1 VDAKQRGSEA
11 TDRKTQDARQEALAA
26 EFEEHRP
33 RLRAVAYRML
43 GSVSE
48 AEDAVQEGWLRLSR
62 ADTTGIDNVA
72 AWLTTVVS
80 RVCLDQLRARKARR
94 EESLEAR
101 LPDPIVTMPGA
112 IPEQHAD
119 PEQQALLAEAL
130 GMALL
135 VVLEELAPAERLAFV
150 LHDMFGLRFSEIA
163 PIVERSPDA
172 TKMLASRARRRVHG
186 SRTVPDPDLTRQ
198 RAAVDAFQAAANA
211 GDFEALL
218 KVLDPD
224 VVLRASG
231 AEGIRIV
238 RGAAVVASGAMTFRR
253 LAMAARPV
261 LVNGAAAVVAVVDGE
276 VYSLAAFTVVEGR
289 IVEINIITD
298 QERLRALDLAA
309 LG

>member
-1 VDAKQRGSEA
+1 MDA
-11 TDRKTQDARQEALAA
+11 QEALAT

-33 RLRAVAYRML
+33 HLRAVAYRML
-43 GSVSE
+43 GSVTE

-62 ADTTGIDNVA
+62 TDTTDVDNLP

-80 RVCLDQLRARKARR
+80 RICLDQLRARKARR
-94 EESLEAR
+94 EESLEDR
-101 LPDPIVTMPGA
+101 LPDPVVSA
-112 IPEQHAD
+112 PEASPDQDGD
-119 PEQQALLAEAL
+119 PEQQALVADAV

-186 SRTVPDPDLTRQ
+186 ARTLPDPDLARQ
-198 RAAVDAFQAAANA
+198 RAAVEAFQAAARA

-218 KVLDPD
+218 KVLDPE
-224 VVLRASG
+224 VVLRTST

-238 RGAAVVASGAMTFRR
+238 RGAEAVASGAVTFQR
-253 LAMAARPV
+253 LALESHPV
-261 LVNGAAAVVAVVDGE
+261 LVNGAVGVAVVADGE
-276 VYSLAAFTVVEGR
+276 AYSLAAFTVVGDR
-289 IVEINIITD
+289 IVEMDIITD
-298 QERLRALDLAA
+298 RDRLRDLGVAGVVRS
-309 LG
+309 LP

>member
-1 VDAKQRGSEA
+1 VESQA
-11 TDRKTQDARQEALAA
+11 ALAE

-33 RLRAVAYRML
+33 HLRAVAYRML

-62 ADTTGIDNVA
+62 TDTTGIDNLA

-94 EESLEAR
+94 EESLEER
-101 LPDPIVTMPGA
+101 LPDPVVTA
-112 IPEQHAD
+112 PEAAPDEHGD
-119 PEQQALLAEAL
+119 PEQQALVADAV

-150 LHDMFGLRFSEIA
+150 LHDMFGLQFAEIA
-163 PIVERSPDA
+163 PIVDRSPDA

-186 SRTVPDPDLTRQ
+186 TRTLPDPDLTRQ
-198 RAAVDAFQAAANA
+198 RAAVDAFQAAARA

-218 KVLDPD
+218 KVLDPE
-224 VVLRASG
+224 VVLRTST

-238 RGAAVVASGAMTFRR
+238 RGAEAVASGAVAFQR
-253 LAMAARPV
+253 LALESRPV
-261 LVNGAAAVVAVVDGE
+261 LVNGAVGVAVVVDGE
-276 VYSLAAFTVVEGR
+276 PYSLAAFTVVDDR
-289 IVEINIITD
+289 IVELDIITD
-298 QERLRALDLAA
+298 PDQLRRV
-309 LG
+309 GVR